1 MNARADHVLAA
12 NRATDD
18 GVAANDAPRTRTL
31 PTDADAGVAVAALR
45 PARSAAPTSRWLSS
59 QAVKHLIVRHHM
71 LAAAAIGGIALIAAW
86 WLERIG
92 SRPAASLAAM
102 GVTFVTCGAYAMA
115 RAWESLRRRDIG
127 IHFMML
133 VGAVLAVF
141 VGHPI
146 EGALLLFLFVL
157 STALEDLATG
167 RAERAVQF
175 LGTQFPAEALVDRDG
190 ERIVL
195 PLPQIVTGDRLIV
208 RPGDRVACD
217 GEVIE
222 GTSHVDESMITGEF
236 MPRSKSPGSPVYA
249 GSLNGEAALY
259 VRVTRPASES
269 TLAKV
274 AELVQSARRQKTRLE
289 SLIDRVGRHYGPIV
303 LCAALLM
310 TLVARFGYG
319 EAWSA
324 AVYRAIAMLIVASP
338 CALVLA
344 TPVPVLAAIA
354 TAARSGIV
362 AKGGIYFERLATA
375 RRMFFDKTG
384 TLTTGRP
391 RLAQVASL
399 NGDDA
404 TGVLRLA
411 AELER
416 DGTHPLAEAIREGR
430 GQASGEGSGADA
442 VDGADA
448 ISDIRIRPGLGVTA
462 RMHGSEIRLG
472 RCEWAAESLSESQRV
487 ALGALLG
494 DDAGNGRTTVLL
506 AAGAQS
512 GLLWFDDTERPGAA
526 PCIQGLR
533 AAGIRRIELLT
544 GDRHAVGRALAER
557 FELDA
562 EHSQLLPAD
571 KLARIDE
578 AVRSGEGV
586 VMIGDGVNDAPALA
600 RADVGIA
607 MGGIGSHTALDAADF
622 VLLHDRVEALPGLV
636 RLARATQRVMLQNV
650 IFAMAVI
657 VLLAAWVAL
666 AERPILSL
674 SVVGHEGSTLLV
686 VLNGLRVLS
695 RPKRDS

>member
-1 MNARADHVLAA
+1 MNGRTDQATVI
-12 NRATDD
+12 ATDD
-18 GVAANDAPRTRTL
+18 RVAASDAHVADTTPGEAECLASSAASSAAR
-31 PTDADAGVAVAALR
+31 TDATTMWPL
-45 PARSAAPTSRWLSS
+45 SRET
-59 QAVKHLIVRHHM
+59 VRRLIVRHHI
-71 LAAAAIGGIALIAAW
+71 LVAAAVGGVALIVAW
-86 WLERIG
+86 WAEHVDV
-92 SRPAASLAAM
+92 RPRLSLAAM
-102 GVTFVTCGAYAMA
+102 SVTLVTCGAYAVA
-115 RAWESLRRRDIG
+115 RAWESLRQRDIG

-175 LGTQFPAEALVDRDG
+175 LGTQFPAEALVERDG
-190 ERIVL
+190 RRVVL
-195 PLPQIVTGDRLIV
+195 PLPQVRAGDRLIV

-217 GEVIE
+217 GDVFE
-222 GTSHVDESMITGEF
+222 GVSHVDESMITGEF

-249 GSLNGEAALY
+249 GSLNGEAALH
-259 VRVTRPASES
+259 VRVTRPAAES

-289 SLIDRVGRHYGPIV
+289 SLIDRIGRHYGPIV
-303 LCAALLM
+303 LCAALVM
-310 TLVARFGYG
+310 TLVARYGYG
-319 EAWSA
+319 EVWTA

-344 TPVPVLAAIA
+344 TPVPILAAIA

-362 AKGGIYFERLATA
+362 AKGGVYFERLATA
-375 RRMFFDKTG
+375 QRMFFDKTG

-391 RLAQVASL
+391 RLARVASL
-399 NGDDA
+399 DGTDA
-404 TGVLRLA
+404 SAVLRLA

-416 DGTHPLAEAIREGR
+416 DGTHPLAEAIREGCDHANGYAAQR
-430 GQASGEGSGADA
+430 ASKDA
-442 VDGADA
+442 REAA
-448 ISDIRIRPGLGVTA
+448 ADIRIRAGMGVTA
-462 RMHGSEIRLG
+462 RMGDREIRLG
-472 RCEWAAESLSESQRV
+472 RCEWAAEVLNESQRA

-494 DDAGNGRTTVLL
+494 DEASNGRTTVLL
-506 AAGAQS
+506 AAAERS

-526 PCIQGLR
+526 SCIPGLR
-533 AAGIRRIELLT
+533 RAGIRRIELLT
-544 GDRHAVGRALAER
+544 GDRRAVGRAMAER
-557 FELDA
+557 FGLDD
-562 EHSQLLPAD
+562 EHSELLPAD

-586 VMIGDGVNDAPALA
+586 VMVGDGVNDAPALA

-622 VLLHDRVEALPGLV
+622 VLLHDRVDALPGLV
-636 RLARATQRVMLQNV
+636 RLARAARRVMLQNV
-650 IFAMAVI
+650 TFALAVI
-657 VLLAAWVAL
+657 VMLAAWVAL

-695 RPKRDS
+695 RPKRDAG